1 MRLKNRTKALA
12 SVSGWIALIL
22 LGLSVPVARWL
33 NTDLA
38 PLADRLLRAP
48 RLGAERVPRLLAEH
62 RAGRANHAR
71 KLWPILMA
79 ELWADRWNVDLAPG

>member
-1 MRLKNRTKALA
+1 
-12 SVSGWIALIL
+12 
-22 LGLSVPVARWL
+22 VPVARLL